1 MSQSTDPSK
10 LNEDE
15 GSAEVFFQPMGFTD
29 ILDSTFSLYRNHF
42 RLFVGI
48 SAVYF
53 IWHVARSMSIH
64 WTLDYCDQIVWHLVY
79 GGLAFASAQVY
90 LGRRITIRASFRQ
103 VKRQFWA
110 YVGGNLLWLLAIALM
125 SITVIGIPFAILFA
139 VRWAFLAL
147 TILVEENSAKA
158 ALHRSGELVGGSWW
172 RVFGNIL
179 AIFFLVLIIG
189 LVFLVLLTSII
200 VLSDISG
207 EMDILDLIQRA
218 VWNSHDSVENSM
230 HPLHIVGTAI
240 EALTLPIVA
249 IGCTLLY
256 FDQRIRKEQFDIEM
270 LVTHGSV

>member
-42 RLFVGI
+42 RLFSRIAVVCLI
-48 SAVYF
+48 SHIVFSAF
-53 IWHVARSMSIH
+53 TH
-64 WTLDYCDQIVWHLVY
+64 WLTDFCDLIVWNLVY

-90 LGRRITIRASFRQ
+90 LGRRITILSSFRQ

-158 ALHRSGELVGGSWW
+158 ALHRSGELVDGSWW